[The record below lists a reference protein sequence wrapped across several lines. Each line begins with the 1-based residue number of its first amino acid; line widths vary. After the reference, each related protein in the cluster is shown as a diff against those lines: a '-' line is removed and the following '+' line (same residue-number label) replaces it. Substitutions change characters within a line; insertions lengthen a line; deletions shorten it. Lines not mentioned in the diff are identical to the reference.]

1 MFFEPSGLKRNGQD
15 MEDVLIKKWEGI
27 AARYQELTNQLMDPV
42 VLNQPGMIHKLNKE
56 RTEIEAPALQF
67 VTYCEVKKQLDE
79 VSAMLQDPSTGTDM
93 KQLFAEESSHLKLQ
107 LQDLEGQAKDSLTPK
122 DPRDEKN
129 VFLEIRAG
137 TGGDEAALFAGDLFR
152 MYLKYAERNRLRLEV
167 VDASETGI
175 GGYREVI
182 ALLEGRGAY
191 GRLRYESGV
200 HRVQRV
206 PTTEASGRIHTS
218 TVTVAVMPEVDE
230 VEVNIDPKDLR
241 IDTFCSSGAGG
252 QSVNTTY
259 SAVRITHI
267 PTGVVVSCQDERS
280 QLKNR
285 TKAMRTLR
293 ARIVEA
299 EREKQDAEIAQ
310 NRKAQVG
317 TGDRSE
323 KIRTYNFPQNRV
335 TDHRIGLTV
344 HKLDQVLAGDLE
356 EIVQALRAHY
366 EHLRHD
372 GVSMSA
378 HGLGIAAASIHTIGA
393 LLDQAEGDLKKAG
406 IEQPALEASWLL
418 EFVLELSPLMQRVR
432 LERQVIASEM
442 GARASAGRAACQS

>member
-1 MFFEPSGLKRNGQD
+1 MDASL
-15 MEDVLIKKWEGI
+15 LKKWESI
-27 AARYQELTNQLMDPV
+27 ASRYDELITQLMDPSV
-42 VLNQPGMIHKLNKE
+42 INQPSLLVKISKE
-56 RTEIEAPALQF
+56 RTDLESVAQLFHRYQDIA
-67 VTYCEVKKQLDE
+67 KQLDE
-79 VSAMLQDPSTGTDM
+79 ASHLLGDPSAGAD
-93 KQLFAEESSHLKLQ
+93 LHSLAAEERAR
-107 LQDLEGQAKDSLTPK
+107 LEAEREELEARVLEHLTPK

-152 MYLKYAERNRLRLEV
+152 MYVKFAERRGLKVEIV
-167 VDASETGI
+167 EASETGR
-175 GGYREVI
+175 GGYKTVI
-182 ALLEGRGAY
+182 ALIEGKGGY
-191 GRLRYESGV
+191 GLFKYESGV

-206 PTTEASGRIHTS
+206 PVTEAAGRIHTS

-230 VEVNIDPKDLR
+230 VDVQIDPKDLR

-299 EREKQDAEIAQ
+299 EREKQEAEIAQ
-310 NRKAQVG
+310 TRKAQVG

-335 TDHRIGLTV
+335 TDHRIGMTL
-344 HKLDQVLAGDLE
+344 HKLEHVLGGEMDELVE
-356 EIVQALRAHY
+356 ALRAQ
-366 EHLRHD
+366 RD
-372 GVSMSA
+372 
-378 HGLGIAAASIHTIGA
+378 HTA
-393 LLDQAEGDLKKAG
+393 VA
-406 IEQPALEASWLL
+406 EAS
-418 EFVLELSPLMQRVR
+418 
-432 LERQVIASEM
+432 
-442 GARASAGRAACQS
+442 

>member
-1 MFFEPSGLKRNGQD
+1 MFFGLQGYGRNGRD
-15 MEDVLIKKWEGI
+15 MEDGLIKKWEGM
-27 AARYQELTNQLMDPV
+27 AARFQELTNQLMDPT

-56 RTEIEAPALQF
+56 RTELEEPAQEF
-67 VTYCEVKKQLDE
+67 AAYAQAQQQLDE
-79 VSAMLQDPSTGTDM
+79 VTSMLQDPSTGADM
-93 KQLFAEESSHLKLQ
+93 KQLFAEEREHLNQQ
-107 LQDLEGQAKDSLTPK
+107 LLDIESRAKDFLTPK

-182 ALLEGRGAY
+182 ALLEGKGAY

-230 VEVNIDPKDLR
+230 VDVHIDPKDLR

-293 ARIVEA
+293 ARIVDA
-299 EREKQDAEIAQ
+299 EREKQEAAIAQ
-310 NRKAQVG
+310 DRKSQVG

-344 HKLDQVLAGDLE
+344 HKLDQVLTGDLE

-366 EHLRHD
+366 EHL
-372 GVSMSA
+372 
-378 HGLGIAAASIHTIGA
+378 AS
-393 LLDQAEGDLKKAG
+393 
-406 IEQPALEASWLL
+406 LETK
-418 EFVLELSPLMQRVR
+418 
-432 LERQVIASEM
+432 
-442 GARASAGRAACQS
+442 